1 MVETLEQVVEDLV
14 PLLPEDFNVI
24 TMYSA
29 KANKKIKS
37 DISTFYAANKDNITN
52 REVLTLLSFADSQ
65 KYHLSKFGVDTSVV
79 DTLQADLLQHYSTMV
94 TTLMRQW
101 IGRICDA
108 DEKAELQL
116 AKGFNLGMTTH
127 WPEDLLSCVGEQLNL
142 AVNELKP
149 SACERVC
156 TLVLESLKVLTSRQ
170 KAWLGAK
177 IKTLPPERLCAYV
190 NNLDRFARHL
200 SERGD
205 EVVARLAD
213 SASAKLRTFSVDSVK
228 PMVRKDSSEILSL
241 SGKLDE
247 TFKGAVK
254 TLVAESRVGLKELIL
269 LVCNDFKDG
278 LAAGLFVEDWAD
290 SPQVMETL
298 KTTLDDYVGDL
309 SEWLASREDLD
320 RVILGILRS
329 VTYTYLEML
338 LTSNLLVT
346 PRIADRLAQDVHV
359 LLVSFSEFE
368 EHIAED
374 VLDAEVHP
382 LKCVTDLMAKD
393 PRQMSKFVRDV
404 MYPLFGK

>member
-1 MVETLEQVVEDLV
+1 M
-14 PLLPEDFNVI
+14 
-24 TMYSA
+24 
-29 KANKKIKS
+29 
-37 DISTFYAANKDNITN
+37 
-52 REVLTLLSFADSQ
+52 
-65 KYHLSKFGVDTSVV
+65 
-79 DTLQADLLQHYSTMV
+79 
-94 TTLMRQW
+94 
-101 IGRICDA
+101 
-108 DEKAELQL
+108 
-116 AKGFNLGMTTH
+116 
-127 WPEDLLSCVGEQLNL
+127 
-142 AVNELKP
+142 
-149 SACERVC
+149 
-156 TLVLESLKVLTSRQ
+156 
-170 KAWLGAK
+170 
-177 IKTLPPERLCAYV
+177 
-190 NNLDRFARHL
+190 NNLDRFAGHL

-205 EVVARLAD
+205 EVVARLAE
-213 SASAKLRTFSVDSVK
+213 SASAKMRTFSVDSGK

-241 SGKLDE
+241 SGKLDD
-247 TFKGAVK
+247 TFKGVVK
-254 TLVAESRVGLKELIL
+254 TLIAESRVGLKELIQ

-278 LAAGLFVEDWAD
+278 LAAGLFVEDWTD

-320 RVILGILRS
+320 RVILGILRA

-382 LKCVTDLMAKD
+382 LKCVTDLMSKD
-393 PRQMSKFVRDV
+393 PRQMSKFVRDD